1 MKRGSERE
9 KFRSPAKWC
18 VNRVPSSS
26 GAVGSSDAHGLEQ
39 GQAGLGHGVDS
50 RRMLL

>member
-39 GQAGLGHGVDS
+39 GQAGLGHGVDR